1 MQSKYF
7 IITYGCQMNKADSER
22 IAVALERKGYKEAP
36 KKDGADLILVNMCSV
51 RQSAVDRVYG
61 LFPKFKTLKNKKP
74 KLKTILTG
82 CILKKDRQKFAK
94 GFDQILKFKNLL
106 KYSPTRAAAKGK
118 EEDLSSSTKYRE
130 KSMAFVPIS
139 NGCNNFCSYCVV
151 PFVRGPLV
159 CRDHKEIIKETKNA
173 IKQNF
178 KEIWLLGQNVNDY
191 QSPTNP
197 KINFAKL
204 LKMIDDIPNDFKILF
219 TSPHPSNF
227 SDELIDT
234 LANCEKFGK
243 YINLPVQSGDDKIL
257 RKMNRNYSVKEYK
270 NLVKKIRAKITPV
283 KLSTDAIVGF
293 PGERKSQFRNTVKL
307 FKKNK
312 FDWAYISKYSP
323 RPGTAAFKMKD
334 SVPLIEKKK
343 REKILREII
352 QQYAEKPNDLKPGVS
367 PLKKLIV
374 ILGPTASGKSE
385 LAVKLAKKFNG
396 EVISADSR
404 QVYKGMDIG
413 TGKITKKQMQNI
425 PHHLLDVASPK
436 RRFSV
441 AQYRKL
447 VLETLNKI
455 FKKGKIPILC
465 GGTGFYI
472 QAVIDGIIIPEVKP
486 DWRLRSDLEQLSTE
500 ELFNR
505 LKKLDP
511 KRAKTID
518 KKNRRR
524 LIRALEIVIKTKKP
538 VPVFKKEPLPYPVLI
553 LGIKKENEELKR
565 LINKRLLKRLRQ
577 GMIEEVK
584 KLRKSGVSW
593 KRLEE
598 FGLEYRFVA
607 QYLQKK
613 LKYDKMVNF
622 LQKEIEHYAKRQ
634 ITWFKKDK
642 RIKWI
647 KNQKGAEISI
657 KNFLKNKQGSP

>member
-51 RQSAVDRVYG
+51 RQSAVDRIYG

-94 GFDQILKFKNLL
+94 RFDQILKFKDLL
-106 KYSPTRAAAKGK
+106 KYQP
-118 EEDLSSSTKYRE
+118 KYRE

-159 CRDHKEIIKETKNA
+159 CRDHKEILKEVENAVKNG
-173 IKQNF
+173 F

-191 QSPTNP
+191 QSPSLLRSKSEGKDERSSSTPTNP

-204 LKMIDDIPNDFKILF
+204 LKMIDALPNDFKILF

-293 PGERKSQFRNTVKL
+293 PGESKSQFRNTVKL
-307 FKKNK
+307 FKKIK

-323 RPGTAAFKMKD
+323 RSGTAAFKMKD
-334 SVPLIEKKK
+334 NVPLAEKKR

-385 LAVKLAKKFNG
+385 LAVRLAKKFNG

-413 TGKITKKQMQNI
+413 TGKITKKEMQNI
-425 PHHLLDVASPK
+425 PHHLLNVTSPK
-436 RRFSV
+436 RRFTV

-447 VLETLNKI
+447 ALKAIDKI

-472 QAVIDGIIIPEVKP
+472 QAVVDGIVIPEVKP
-486 DWRLRSDLEQLSTE
+486 DWRLRSNLEQLSTE

-538 VPVFKKEPLPYPVLI
+538 VPV
-553 LGIKKENEELKR
+553 
-565 LINKRLLKRLRQ
+565 
-577 GMIEEVK
+577 
-584 KLRKSGVSW
+584 
-593 KRLEE
+593 
-598 FGLEYRFVA
+598 
-607 QYLQKK
+607 
-613 LKYDKMVNF
+613 
-622 LQKEIEHYAKRQ
+622 
-634 ITWFKKDK
+634 
-642 RIKWI
+642 
-647 KNQKGAEISI
+647 
-657 KNFLKNKQGSP
+657 